1 VVNRQKRVVAKGMVE
16 GFAAGTVSSRE
27 MDGDFPSDKDD
38 RALAGI
44 WEHLWPFWDD
54 LRNHTLTGKDS
65 PTPEMR
71 AMMDRCI
78 AFLESDLEYEW
89 PPYRWA
95 SLKLILLR
103 ALRLRK
109 KAAEVEKRETEEL
122 AKFGDLEVWP
132 FVRKE
137 DWERAVGS
145 GSG

>member
-1 VVNRQKRVVAKGMVE
+1 MVG

-27 MDGDFPSDKDD
+27 MESDYPFDKSD
-38 RALAGI
+38 RALGAI
-44 WEHLWPFWDD
+44 WRRLWFLWDD
-54 LRNHTLTGKDS
+54 FHNHTLTGKNS
-65 PTPEMR
+65 PTREER

-89 PPYRWA
+89 PPYRSA

-137 DWERAVGS
+137 DWERAVRSAQGLM
-145 GSG
+145 